1 MTRLEPFQDVSA
13 TDQLKDDI
21 KQILGKSNNALI
33 MSDTV
38 FTVQGNEKGI
48 IKDVKDRIDALEKE
62 KTELEQEIDKQH
74 QLIQT
79 SNRDFSDVKETLP
92 ETQPERFL
100 YFIEDYTLS
109 ILAMAYLMLVV
120 AAISFRTILSSD
132 KVKTF
137 LESLVECATLTVFAF
152 MLLYYLC

>member
-1 MTRLEPFQDVSA
+1 MTRFEPFQDVSA

-21 KQILGKSNNALI
+21 KEILGKANNAL
-33 MSDTV
+33 MMGDTV
-38 FTVQGNEKGI
+38 FTIQGNEKGI
-48 IKDVKDRIDALEKE
+48 IKDVKDRIDVLEKD
-62 KTELEQEIDKQH
+62 KTKLEQEIGKQH
-74 QLIQT
+74 QIIQT
-79 SNRDFSDVKETLP
+79 SNRDFSDVKDTLP

-109 ILAMAYLMLVV
+109 ILAMAYLILIV

-132 KVKTF
+132 KWNTF
-137 LESLVECATLTVFAF
+137 FESLVGSIIFTIFAF